1 MNFSVLLPVIIAVIA
16 VFIVIIARLKNKN
29 KASYDERQTLAR
41 YSAFRTSFI
50 FLLFYCFICATL
62 YILDIKWSNTAV
74 QMFIGCILSLSLFIA
89 LCIMKDAYFSNT
101 PKRNVSSVLTFFLF
115 GIMALY
121 YFISGFAKGNTL
133 FMNGQITTLALY
145 LIFSV
150 CLFGLGII
158 SLIKL
163 LLDKRR
169 MES

>member
-16 VFIVIIARLKNKN
+16 VFIIIIARLKNKN

-89 LCIMKDAYFSNT
+89 LCILKDAYFSNT
-101 PKRNVSSVLTFFLF
+101 PKRNVSSVITFFLF
-115 GIMALY
+115 GIMTLY

-133 FMNGQITTLALY
+133 FMDGQISTLAIY
-145 LIFSV
+145 LIFSI
-150 CLFGLGII
+150 CLFVLGII
-158 SLIKL
+158 ALIKL
-163 LLDKRR
+163 ILDKRR
-169 MES
+169 VEN

>member
-74 QMFIGCILSLSLFIA
+74 QMFIGCILSLSLFYRVHTI
-89 LCIMKDAYFSNT
+89 LIVIYRFVYFERRLFFKHTKKKCIFRNNLFSFRNNGFILFYF
-101 PKRNVSSVLTFFLF
+101 R
-115 GIMALY
+115 I
-121 YFISGFAKGNTL
+121 
-133 FMNGQITTLALY
+133 
-145 LIFSV
+145 
-150 CLFGLGII
+150 C
-158 SLIKL
+158 
-163 LLDKRR
+163 
-169 MES
+169 

>member
-16 VFIVIIARLKNKN
+16 VFIIIIARLKNKN

-89 LCIMKDAYFSNT
+89 LCILKDAYFSNT
-101 PKRNVSSVLTFFLF
+101 PKRNVSSVLFFFLF
-115 GIMALY
+115 GIMTLY

-133 FMNGQITTLALY
+133 FMDGQISTLAIY
-145 LIFSV
+145 LIFSI
-150 CLFGLGII
+150 CLFVLGII
-158 SLIKL
+158 ALIKL
-163 LLDKRR
+163 ILDKRR
-169 MES
+169 VEN

>member
-89 LCIMKDAYFSNT
+89 LCILKDAYFSNT
-101 PKRNVSSVLTFFLF
+101 PKRNVSSVITFFLF

-121 YFISGFAKGNTL
+121 YFISGFAKGNAL
-133 FMNGQITTLALY
+133 FQDGQITTLALY

-169 MES
+169 VEN

>member
-16 VFIVIIARLKNKN
+16 VFIAIIARLKNKN

-50 FLLFYCFICATL
+50 FLLFYCLICAAL

-89 LCIMKDAYFSNT
+89 LCILKDAYFSDT
-101 PKRNVSSVLTFFLF
+101 PKRNVSSVIFFFLF
-115 GIMALY
+115 GIMTLY

-133 FMNGQITTLALY
+133 FMDGQISTLAIY
-145 LIFSV
+145 LIFSI
-150 CLFGLGII
+150 CLFVLGII
-158 SLIKL
+158 ALIKL
-163 LLDKRR
+163 ILDKRR
-169 MES
+169 VEN

>member
-133 FMNGQITTLALY
+133 FMDGQISTLAIY
-145 LIFSV
+145 LIFSI
-150 CLFGLGII
+150 CLFVLGII
-158 SLIKL
+158 AFIKL
-163 LLDKRR
+163 ILDKRR

>member
-74 QMFIGCILSLSLFIA
+74 QMSIGCILSLSLFIA

-101 PKRNVSSVLTFFLF
+101 PKRNVSSVITFFLF

-133 FMNGQITTLALY
+133 FMDGQISTLAIY
-145 LIFSV
+145 LIFSI
-150 CLFGLGII
+150 CLFVLGII
-158 SLIKL
+158 ALIKL
-163 LLDKRR
+163 ILDKRR
-169 MES
+169 VEN

>member
-16 VFIVIIARLKNKN
+16 VFIIIIARLKNKN

-50 FLLFYCFICATL
+50 FLLFYCLICATL

-74 QMFIGCILSLSLFIA
+74 QMFMGCILSLSLFIA
-89 LCIMKDAYFSNT
+89 LCILKDAYFSDS
-101 PKRNVSSVLTFFLF
+101 PRRNIYSVLFFFLF
-115 GIMALY
+115 GAMPLY
-121 YFISGFAKGNTL
+121 YLIIGFAKGNAL
-133 FMNGQITTLALY
+133 FQDGQITTLALY

-163 LLDKRR
+163 LFDKRR

>member
-16 VFIVIIARLKNKN
+16 VFIIIIARLKNKN

-50 FLLFYCFICATL
+50 FLLFYCLICAAL

-101 PKRNVSSVLTFFLF
+101 PKRNVSSVITFFLF

-133 FMNGQITTLALY
+133 FMDGQISTLAIY
-145 LIFSV
+145 LIFSI
-150 CLFGLGII
+150 CLFVLGII
-158 SLIKL
+158 ALIKL
-163 LLDKRR
+163 ILDKRR
-169 MES
+169 VEN

>member
-1 MNFSVLLPVIIAVIA
+1 MNFSFLLPVIIAAVAALI
-16 VFIVIIARLKNKN
+16 VFIARITNKN

-50 FLLFYCFICATL
+50 FLLFYCLICAAL

-74 QMFIGCILSLSLFIA
+74 QMFMGCILSLSLFIA
-89 LCIMKDAYFSNT
+89 LCILKDAYFSDS
-101 PKRNVSSVLTFFLF
+101 PRRNIYSVLFFFLF
-115 GIMALY
+115 GAMPLY
-121 YFISGFAKGNTL
+121 YLIIGFAKGNAL
-133 FMNGQITTLALY
+133 FQDGQITTLALY